1 MGQQGASRDDV
12 VAPALFRS
20 INDRISEQQL
30 EENVGVASGAND
42 LHDFICECRNPDCTS
57 TVRATAAEFDGI
69 RAGENL
75 FLVDPDHGAEA
86 PDRLVRKTARFG
98 IVEHKRP
105 AA

>member
-1 MGQQGASRDDV
+1 MGQQGALPDDP

-20 INDRISEQQL
+20 INDRISEQL
-30 EENVGVASGAND
+30 DENVGVPSGAND
-42 LHDFICECRNPDCTS
+42 LHDFICECRSPDCTS
-57 TVRATAAEFDGI
+57 TVRATVAEFDGI

-75 FLVDPDHGAEA
+75 LLVDPDHGAEA